1 MTETTSTHSETR
13 TCADLR
19 ARRLA
24 VGLTQERL
32 AVMAGTSAAT
42 VRRIEAGQIAPRE
55 TTLRAIA
62 AALARASEMVP
73 PASVPVP
80 RWRACPEP
88 LDDGGEPLGYHVP
101 PECQGQIM
109 ERAYAMHDGMM
120 YRRSTDRSDR
130 SVRYEARELLDA
142 DPDPWNR
149 EPR

>member
-1 MTETTSTHSETR
+1 MTAA
-13 TCADLR
+13 ADLR

-32 AVMAGTSAAT
+32 AVMAGISAAAL
-42 VRRIEAGQIAPRE
+42 RRIERGEATPQRA
-55 TTLRAIA
+55 TMRAIT

-80 RWRACPEP
+80 RWRPCSEP

-109 ERAYAMHDGMM
+109 EHAYAMADGML
-120 YRRSTDRSDR
+120 YRRVTDRSDR

-142 DPDPWNR
+142 DPEPWNR